1 MTSAQDGAL
10 EFLEV
15 GTGSAARQ
23 IAVRRRAG
31 EGPPMVWLGGFRS
44 DMGATKAMTLD
55 AWAKRQGRPLV
66 RFDYTGHGESTG
78 VFAEATI
85 STWLADAQ
93 AVVAAYAPENPILV
107 GSSMGG
113 WIACLVACARA
124 GNRRTAPSGL
134 VLIAPAL
141 DFTQSLLWDRFTPEI
156 RAQIERDGA
165 WLRPSAYDPTPVP
178 ITHALIQ
185 DGQRHCLLGANFDPG
200 CPVHILQG
208 MDDPDVPYTH
218 ALRVVERLP
227 KAGTLLTLIA
237 DGDHRLSRPQDL
249 QRLLTTVTEFRVSAD

>member
-1 MTSAQDGAL
+1 MTSARDKAP

-15 GTGSAARQ
+15 GSGSAARR

-31 EGPPMVWLGGFRS
+31 EGPALVWLGGFRS

-55 AWAKRQGRPLV
+55 AWAKRQGRSLI

-93 AVVAAYAPENPILV
+93 AVVETYAPENPILV

-113 WIACLVACARA
+113 WIACLVALAR
-124 GNRRTAPSGL
+124 TFEDQKAPSGL

-141 DFTQSLLWDRFTPEI
+141 DFTQSLLWDRFPPEI
-156 RAQIERDGA
+156 RSQIERDGA
-165 WLRPSAYDPTPVP
+165 WFRPSAYDPIPVP
-178 ITHALIQ
+178 ITHALIR

-208 MDDPDVPYTH
+208 MDDSDVPYTH

-227 KAGTLLTLIA
+227 KTGTLLTLIA

-249 QRLLTTVTEFRVSAD
+249 QRLLTTVAEFPISAD

>member
-1 MTSAQDGAL
+1 MMSARVEAP

-15 GTGSAARQ
+15 GTGSTARR

-31 EGPPMVWLGGFRS
+31 EGPALIWLGGFRS

-55 AWAKRQGRPLV
+55 AWAEQQGRTLV
-66 RFDYTGHGESTG
+66 RFDYAGHGESTG
-78 VFAEATI
+78 LFADFTI

-93 AVVAAYAPENPILV
+93 AVIEAYAPESQILV

-113 WIACLVACARA
+113 WIACLVARARA
-124 GNRRTAPSGL
+124 RQGQAAPSGL

-141 DFTQSLLWDRFTPEI
+141 DFTQCLLWDRFPPEI
-156 RAQIERDGA
+156 RAQIEQDGA
-165 WLRPSAYDPTPVP
+165 WFRPSAYDPTPVP

-185 DGQRHCLLGANFDPG
+185 DGRHHCLLGTSFDPG
-200 CPVHILQG
+200 CPVHIIQG

-249 QRLLTTVTEFRVSAD
+249 QRLLTTVAEFPISAD

>member
-1 MTSAQDGAL
+1 
-10 EFLEV
+10 
-15 GTGSAARQ
+15 
-23 IAVRRRAG
+23 
-31 EGPPMVWLGGFRS
+31 
-44 DMGATKAMTLD
+44 MGATKAMTLD
-55 AWAKRQGRPLV
+55 TWAERQGRALV

-78 VFAEATI
+78 VFAESTI

-93 AVVAAYAPENPILV
+93 AVISAFAPESPILV

-113 WIACLVACARA
+113 WIACLVARA
-124 GNRRTAPSGL
+124 GADQGQVTPRGL

-156 RAQIERDGA
+156 RAQIEQDGA
-165 WLRPSAYDPTPVP
+165 WFRPSAYDPAPVP

-185 DGQRHCLLGANFDPG
+185 DGQRHCLLGTSFDPG

-249 QRLLTTVTEFRVSAD
+249 KRLLTTVAEFPISAD

>member
-1 MTSAQDGAL
+1 MTSAQGEAPD
-10 EFLEV
+10 FIEV
-15 GTGSAARQ
+15 GTGDAARQ
-23 IAVRRRAG
+23 IAVRRRPG
-31 EGPPMVWLGGFRS
+31 NGPPLVWLGGFRS
-44 DMGATKAMTLD
+44 DMGATKAMALD
-55 AWAKRQGRPLV
+55 AWAAQAGRALV
-66 RFDYTGHGESTG
+66 RFDYTGHGESGG

-93 AVVAAYAPENPILV
+93 AVIAAHALERPILV

-113 WIACLVACARA
+113 WIACLVAQALARH
-124 GNRRTAPSGL
+124 GRPAPSGL

-141 DFTQSLLWDRFTPEI
+141 DFTQSLLWDRFPPEV
-156 RAQIERDGA
+156 RSQIERDGA
-165 WLRPSAYDPTPVP
+165 WFRPSAYDPTPVP
-178 ITHALIQ
+178 ITRALIE
-185 DGQRHCLLGANFDPG
+185 DGRSHCLLGSPFDPA

-237 DGDHRLSRPQDL
+237 DGDHRLSRPQDIA
-249 QRLLTTVTEFRVSAD
+249 RLLAVVADMPPSVG